1 MEETVPSHLEGPSD
15 IGPSPEKTGPV
26 RLSVLIYSTNRPVIS
41 DVNPAPHDHT
51 HGEPP
56 NSSDVNPAPHDHTHG
71 EPLNSSDVNPATT
84 RSYPW
89 RTPQFLKTV
98 TFTKT
103 FTKLNYNIFLF

>member
-1 MEETVPSHLEGPSD
+1 VEETVPSHLEGPSD

-26 RLSVLIYSTNRPVIS
+26 RLSVLIYSTNPPVI
-41 DVNPAPHDHT
+41 
-51 HGEPP
+51 
-56 NSSDVNPAPHDHTHG
+56 SDVNPAPHDHTHG
-71 EPLNSSDVNPATT
+71 EPLNSSDVNPPTT

-89 RTPQFLKTV
+89 RTPQFLETV

>member
-26 RLSVLIYSTNRPVIS
+26 RLSVLIYSTNPPVIS

-56 NSSDVNPAPHDHTHG
+56 NS
-71 EPLNSSDVNPATT
+71 
-84 RSYPW
+84 
-89 RTPQFLKTV
+89 
-98 TFTKT
+98 
-103 FTKLNYNIFLF
+103 